1 MRPLEQAIVATLTET
16 GLGVPERRPAD
27 LVSAAATECLFRR
40 ERDVWAIADEGHA
53 LRLKDSKGVQYIAQ
67 LMRNEGQEIH
77 AADLAAG
84 PADASRETAPR
95 PRPLGRGSRHPG
107 AREYRERLRDLE
119 ADLEEATRWSD
130 VGRAA
135 RIREEIEFLT
145 DELSAAFGVGG
156 RARKAGDVTERA
168 RKAVASRIRDS
179 IERIRREHGALAL
192 HLENAVRTGAFCCY
206 RPDRSPGWKL

>member
-1 MRPLEQAIVATLTET
+1 M
-16 GLGVPERRPAD
+16 
-27 LVSAAATECLFRR
+27 
-40 ERDVWAIADEGHA
+40 
-53 LRLKDSKGVQYIAQ
+53 
-67 LMRNEGQEIH
+67 
-77 AADLAAG
+77 
-84 PADASRETAPR
+84 
-95 PRPLGRGSRHPG
+95 
-107 AREYRERLRDLE
+107 
-119 ADLEEATRWSD
+119 
-130 VGRAA
+130 GRAA

-192 HLENAVRTGAFCCY
+192 HLGENAVRTGAFCCY